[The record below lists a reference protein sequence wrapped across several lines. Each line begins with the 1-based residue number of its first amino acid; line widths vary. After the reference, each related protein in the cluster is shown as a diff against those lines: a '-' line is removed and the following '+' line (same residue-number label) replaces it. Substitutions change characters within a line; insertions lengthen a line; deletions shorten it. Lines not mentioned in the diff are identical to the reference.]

1 MKMRPVVNASRSHV
15 KWKGWQARMRQ
26 PERGGWFAPHAS
38 TARARV
44 SIRRHFWLNLLPL
57 LLMLGLAG
65 GCKRDPPTLLFH
77 AGAGLRSSLDDIA
90 TAFAARTPGVRVDF
104 SYKGSGYFIADLTAS
119 RSGDLYMPG
128 EEYYLQ
134 QAEEKGFVAD
144 YDPKADVPAHFITVI
159 ITPKGNPK
167 GVRTIQDFSRP
178 GVRVGLADPEA
189 ASIGMWQ
196 EKIFKR
202 AANWDQ
208 VKKNTTMFAK
218 CIPELGNAT
227 QLGAIDA
234 TVVWATTALLY
245 LKDVEIIPIEPKY
258 RGIVRLPVA
267 MLRFAKQPELAH
279 KLKDFILSEEGRS
292 IFHSH
297 AYGIDVGPRDSE
309 GFCADDGAAT
319 ANDMRWLVEAARV
332 AKDPSAP
339 VSKDNVGHLVEE
351 VARQRATRH

>member
-1 MKMRPVVNASRSHV
+1 VLV
-15 KWKGWQARMRQ
+15 
-26 PERGGWFAPHAS
+26 
-38 TARARV
+38 
-44 SIRRHFWLNLLPL
+44 
-57 LLMLGLAG
+57 LGLAS
-65 GCKRDPPTLLFH
+65 GCKGDPPALLFH
-77 AGAGLRSSLDDIA
+77 AGAELRSSLDEVA

-104 SYKGSGYFIADLTAS
+104 SYKGSGFFIADLTAS
-119 RSGDLYMPG
+119 QTGDLFMPG
-128 EEYYLQ
+128 EEYYLL
-134 QAEEKGFVAD
+134 QAGEKGFVAE
-144 YDPKADVPAHFITVI
+144 YDPKTDIPAHFITVI

-167 GVRTIQDFSRP
+167 GIKTIQDFSRP

-189 ASIGMWQ
+189 AAIGLWQ
-196 EKIFKR
+196 EKTFKK
-202 AANWDQ
+202 AAIWDQ

-267 MLRFAKQPELAH
+267 VLRFSRHPELARR
-279 KLKDFILSEEGRS
+279 LKSFLLSEEGRS

-297 AYGIDVGPRDSE
+297 AYGINVGPRDPE
-309 GFCADDGAAT
+309 GFSADNGEAT
-319 ANDMRWLVEAARV
+319 ASDMRWLVEAARV

-339 VSKDNVGHLVEE
+339 ISKDTVGHLVKE
-351 VARQRATRH
+351 VTRQRATRH